1 MYKTF
6 HGNADAKGIGFI
18 QNNSNYGRKNE
29 MESEWVMVLI
39 LKFI

>member
-18 QNNSNYGRKNE
+18 QKQ
-29 MESEWVMVLI
+29 
-39 LKFI
+39 LKAMDGKMK